1 MGGGLAASS
10 GIGSRS
16 TLRPRASWLILPALT
31 LSMLAQGRPALAAE
45 CDTLFKSITAYAA
58 GQNPLSLAVGDFNGD
73 KILDLAVVN
82 GPWGAGIVD
91 ADRPPPGAWDG
102 VHDGASAGSLPTTA
116 ANGDSVTILFGVGD
130 GTFAHGASFSVPG
143 HPEAIEIGL
152 FPR

>member
-73 KILDLAVVN
+73 RILDLAIVN
-82 GPWGAGIVD
+82 GPWGSGVVD

-102 VHDGASAGSLPTTA
+102 ARDRPPARAITTTA
-116 ANGDSVTILFGVGD
+116 ASGDSITILFGVGD
-130 GTFAHGASFSVPG
+130 GTFARGVSSS
-143 HPEAIEIGL
+143 
-152 FPR
+152 